1 MCMQC
6 VAQASPMI
14 AGSFGILRRDE
25 LEARARA
32 ALVLSGI
39 PVVSTWAAKPVARRR
54 TRQERV
60 LERAHRRVRPEA
72 RYPFPPG
79 WQPAAVRA
87 AGVARPT

>member
-25 LEARARA
+25 LEVRVRA
-32 ALVLSGI
+32 AVACSGI
-39 PVVSTWAAKPVARRR
+39 PVVSTWAAKPMTRRS

-60 LERAHRRVRPEA
+60 LQRAHRRVRPDA
-72 RYPFPPG
+72 RYPFPAD
-79 WQPAAVRA
+79 WQPTV
-87 AGVARPT
+87 T